1 MGKKSTTNVPPA
13 DPAIGQAAMEQA
25 ALGRDYLAFARE
37 QFGADSRRQDELAAL
52 TRQVTTQQLDA
63 SRQAQQWATEDRA
76 RYDSV
81 FKSLQDQAIQR
92 AQTWDSPE
100 RQAVVASEARA
111 DVLNNASDQRFIRNR
126 QMGAMG
132 IDPTSGRYAGVE
144 RAGELQ
150 TGLAA
155 AGAQNMARNQVRK
168 EAIGLQADAINM
180 GSGLG
185 MNPGQSLG
193 LGVQAGSAALAGQ
206 SNLGQQARAG
216 VGVMQSGYQTAMGG
230 LQSQGNILANQQNY
244 NLNAWNASNQARM
257 QNQQSLWGGV
267 GQIAGLAGMAIFS
280 SKEVKE
286 DKRPVD
292 GALEAVRS
300 MPVEEWSYKE
310 GVADEGRHIGPY
322 AEDFQKA
329 TGQGDGRSIDVIS
342 AIGLNMKATQ
352 ELAERVDELATV
364 MPTARRRRRAAK
376 KESA

>member
-1 MGKKSTTNVPPA
+1 MGKKSTTNVPAA
-13 DPAIGQAAMEQA
+13 DPAIGQAALAQA
-25 ALGRDYLAFARE
+25 DLGYKYFEEAKA
-37 QFGADSRRQDELAAL
+37 QFGIQNQRQAELDAL
-52 TRQVTTQQLDA
+52 TRQVTQQQLGA
-63 SRQAQQWATEDRA
+63 ATQAQQWATEDRA

-81 FKSLQDQAIQR
+81 FKPLQDQAIQR

-100 RQAVVASEARA
+100 RQALVASEARA

-193 LGVQAGSAALAGQ
+193 LGVQAGSAALASQTNANQQ
-206 SNLGQQARAG
+206 SRAN
-216 VGVMQSGYQTAMGG
+216 VGVLQSGYQTAMGG
-230 LQSQGNILANQQNY
+230 LQNQAGILQGQQNY
-244 NLNAWNASNQARM
+244 NLNAWNASNQAKM

-286 DKRPVD
+286 DKRPVE
-292 GALEAVRS
+292 GALDAVRS

-352 ELAERVDELATV
+352 ELAERVDELASV
-364 MPTARRRRRAAK
+364 MPMARRRRAAK

>member
-1 MGKKSTTNVPPA
+1 MGKKSVTNVPAA
-13 DPAIGQAAMEQA
+13 DPAIGQAALAQA
-25 ALGRDYLAFARE
+25 DLGYKYFEEAKA
-37 QFGADSRRQDELAAL
+37 QFGIQNQRQAELDAL
-52 TRQVTTQQLDA
+52 TRQVTQQQLGA
-63 SRQAQQWATEDRA
+63 ATQAQQWATEDRA

-81 FKSLQDQAIQR
+81 FKPLQDQAIQR

-100 RQAVVASEARA
+100 RQALVASEARA

-193 LGVQAGSAALAGQ
+193 LGVQAGSAALASQTNANQQ
-206 SNLGQQARAG
+206 SRAN
-216 VGVMQSGYQTAMGG
+216 VGVLQSGYQTAMGG
-230 LQSQGNILANQQNY
+230 LQNQAGILQGQQNY
-244 NLNAWNASNQARM
+244 NLNAWNASNQAKM

-286 DKRPVD
+286 DKRPVE
-292 GALEAVRS
+292 GALDAVRS

-352 ELAERVDELATV
+352 ELAERVDELASV
-364 MPTARRRRRAAK
+364 MPMARRRRAAK

>member
-1 MGKKSTTNVPPA
+1 MGKKSVTNAPA
-13 DPAIGQAAMEQA
+13 PDPAIGQAALEQA
-25 ALGRDYLAFARE
+25 QLGRDYFDLAKE
-37 QFGADSRRQDELAAL
+37 QFGIQNQRQAGLDEL
-52 TRQVTTQQLDA
+52 TKQVTTQQLDSARLAQDWA
-63 SRQAQQWATEDRA
+63 SQDRA
-76 RYDSV
+76 RYDNT
-81 FKSLQDQAIQR
+81 FKPLQDAAIQR

-100 RQAVVASEARA
+100 RQALLASEARA
-111 DVLNNASDQRFIRNR
+111 DVMNNATDQRNIRNR
-126 QMGAMG
+126 QMAAMG

-193 LGVQAGSAALAGQ
+193 LGVQAGSAALASQTNANQQ
-206 SNLGQQARAG
+206 SRAN
-216 VGVMQSGYQTAMGG
+216 VGVLQSGYQTAMGG
-230 LQSQGNILANQQNY
+230 LQNQASILNSQQNY
-244 NLNAWNASNQARM
+244 NLNAWNAQNQANM
-257 QNQQSLWGGV
+257 QNQQSLWGGA
-267 GQIAGLAGMAIFS
+267 GQIAGLAGMTIFS

-286 DKRPVD
+286 DKKPVE
-292 GALEAVRS
+292 GALDAVRS

-329 TGQGDGRSIDVIS
+329 TGQGDGRSIDIIS

-352 ELAERVDELATV
+352 ELAERVDDLASV
-364 MPTARRRRRAAK
+364 MPAARRRGK
-376 KESA
+376 KEAA